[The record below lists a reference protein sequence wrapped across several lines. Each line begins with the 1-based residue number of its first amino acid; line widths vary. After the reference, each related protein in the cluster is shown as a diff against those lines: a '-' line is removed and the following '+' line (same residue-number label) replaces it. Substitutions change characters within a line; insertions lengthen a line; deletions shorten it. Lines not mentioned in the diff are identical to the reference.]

1 MFERRERPVDGQA
14 VQEVLRIP
22 PELGSGQAM
31 MYQPEDRV
39 FALSERYELSRAG
52 ARRVNGRDCLK
63 IQFRLEGRASF
74 RFDNRRLLELAP
86 FEAAIVLDGSEVEK
100 DCYVQPGVTSTIM
113 LGCDA
118 EFLSRYFDGDCRDLP
133 RQIRQFLSSNSM
145 NFYCAS
151 VPMTPSMVAASR
163 ALLVSTHTGVVRRAY
178 FQAKIVELLCDMFQS
193 LGGAETQDRMPA
205 RVVAQLEAVRER
217 IHQQFALPLTVP
229 ELAHA
234 VGTNESKLSRLFRE
248 RYGVPVYEYLRNVRL
263 NRAREL
269 LRSPD
274 YSITD
279 IALLVG
285 YEHPANFATAFRR
298 QFGISPRQVRVT
310 STQ

>member
-1 MFERRERPVDGQA
+1 MDGQL

-22 PELGSGQAM
+22 AELGSGQAM
-31 MYQPEDRV
+31 MYRPEDHV
-39 FALSERYELSRAG
+39 FALSERYELNREG
-52 ARRVNGRDCLK
+52 ALRVNGHDCLK
-63 IQFRLEGRASF
+63 IQFRLEGHASF
-74 RFDNRRLLELAP
+74 RFGSRRLLELAP
-86 FEAAIVLDGSEVEK
+86 YEAAIVLDGSEVEK
-100 DCYVQPGVTSTIM
+100 DCLVQPGVTSTIM

-118 EFLSRYFDGDCRDLP
+118 EFLSRYFEGDCRDLP
-133 RQIRQFLSSNSM
+133 RQIRQFLADKSM
-145 NFYCAS
+145 NFYCGS
-151 VPMTPSMVAASR
+151 LPMTPSMVAASR
-163 ALLVSTHTGVVRRAY
+163 ALLVSTHTGVIRRAY

-193 LGGAETQDRMPA
+193 LGASETPDTLPS
-205 RVVAQLEAVRER
+205 RVIAQLESVRER
-217 IHQQFALPLTVP
+217 IHQQFAQPLTVT

-274 YSITD
+274 YTITD
-279 IALLVG
+279 IALMVG

-298 QFGISPRQVRVT
+298 QFGISPRQGRVV
-310 STQ
+310 SVQ

>member
-1 MFERRERPVDGQA
+1 MNGQL

-22 PELGSGQAM
+22 PELGSGEAM
-31 MYQPEDRV
+31 MYWAEDRV
-39 FALSERYELSRAG
+39 FALSERYELSREG
-52 ARRVNGRDCLK
+52 AQRVNGRDCLK
-63 IQFRLEGRASF
+63 VQFRLEGQASF

-86 FEAAIVLDGSEVEK
+86 YEAAIVLDGSDVEK
-100 DCYVQPGVTSTIM
+100 DCHVKPGVTSTIM

-118 EFLSRYFDGDCRDLP
+118 EFLSRYFDGDCSDLP
-133 RQIRQFLSSNSM
+133 PQIRQFLSSNSM

-151 VPMTPSMVAASR
+151 LPMTPSMVAAAH
-163 ALLVSTHTGVVRRAY
+163 ALLVSTHTGVIRRAY
-178 FQAKIVELLCDMFQS
+178 FQAKIVELLCDMFQV
-193 LGGAETQDRMPA
+193 LGGNTAAETTPS
-205 RVVAQLEAVRER
+205 RVVAQLESVRER
-217 IHQQFALPLTVP
+217 IHQQFSLPLTVP

-248 RYGVPVYEYLRNVRL
+248 RYGMPVYEYLRTVRL

-279 IALLVG
+279 VALMVG

-298 QFGISPRQVRVT
+298 QFGVSPRQMRVV